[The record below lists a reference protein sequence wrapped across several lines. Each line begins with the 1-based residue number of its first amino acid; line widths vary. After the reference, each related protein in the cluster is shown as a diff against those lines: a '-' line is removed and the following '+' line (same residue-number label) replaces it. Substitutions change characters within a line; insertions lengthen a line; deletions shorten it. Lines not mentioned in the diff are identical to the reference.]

1 MLRENIS
8 LFSDYS
14 AYTATSDAHATAHGP
29 NTPQTDLLG
38 HRTIRETTKRPDAPQ
53 LQRQRQSDVVG
64 TARSDRTEKY
74 ASHAARSRP
83 EDSNARGWVCPG
95 PLGGL
100 TGAALARVRISV
112 FESCS
117 HRHRRAAHAAHATRT
132 LRTAA
137 HNAGR
142 ADAAA
147 ADAPE
152 SAPVSRVSTWHEASV
167 VRCRPWRGWGSGT
180 PCHDEEAVAA
190 VVEELPRHL
199 RHSGVRSRASL
210 HSWRANRCSWPISY
224 QCDAGTGRAAA
235 RRTAQSRRSFPVQQ
249 RTKFPVQQRTIC
261 EDRAALAAGGLCGTC
276 RAAMA

>member
-1 MLRENIS
+1 MQTTRRIQPRPTPTQRHTGQTHHRRTCSDIAQSERPQRDQTHRSCRGSGSQTWWARRDQIEQKNMPPTRPGADPRIVTREGGSAPGLWEALRVQ
-8 LFSDYS
+8 
-14 AYTATSDAHATAHGP
+14 P
-29 NTPQTDLLG
+29 
-38 HRTIRETTKRPDAPQ
+38 
-53 LQRQRQSDVVG
+53 
-64 TARSDRTEKY
+64 
-74 ASHAARSRP
+74 SR
-83 EDSNARGWVCPG
+83 
-95 PLGGL
+95 
-100 TGAALARVRISV
+100 V
-112 FESCS
+112 FESQCS
-117 HRHRRAAHAAHATRT
+117 NLAAIATAALRTLRT
-132 LRTAA
+132 LRTAT

-167 VRCRPWRGWGSGT
+167 VRCRAWRGWGSGT

-210 HSWRANRCSWPISY
+210 HSWRANRCSWPISC

-235 RRTAQSRRSFPVQQ
+235 RRAAQSRRSFPVQQ
-249 RTKFPVQQRTIC
+249 RTKIPVQQRTIC

>member
-1 MLRENIS
+1 MSRLCCARILVYLRW
-8 LFSDYS
+8 FADYS

-100 TGAALARVRISV
+100 TDAALARVRISV

-167 VRCRPWRGWGSGT
+167 VRCRAWRGWGSGT

-210 HSWRANRCSWPISY
+210 HSWRAKQVFLAHFLPMRCGHWQSGCSPGGSEPSKLS
-224 QCDAGTGRAAA
+224 CAAA
-235 RRTAQSRRSFPVQQ
+235 HENS
-249 RTKFPVQQRTIC
+249 C
-261 EDRAALAAGGLCGTC
+261 AAAHDL
-276 RAAMA
+276 

>member
-8 LFSDYS
+8 LFNWFADYS

-100 TGAALARVRISV
+100 TGAACPRACSNLSVRILQPS
-112 FESCS
+112 
-117 HRHRRAAHAAHATRT
+117 
-132 LRTAA
+132 
-137 HNAGR
+137 
-142 ADAAA
+142 
-147 ADAPE
+147 P
-152 SAPVSRVSTWHEASV
+152 PP
-167 VRCRPWRGWGSGT
+167 RCERCARYAR
-180 PCHDEEAVAA
+180 CA
-190 VVEELPRHL
+190 LPRITRGALTPPPPMHL
-199 RHSGVRSRASL
+199 KVR
-210 HSWRANRCSWPISY
+210 
-224 QCDAGTGRAAA
+224 Q
-235 RRTAQSRRSFPVQQ
+235 
-249 RTKFPVQQRTIC
+249 
-261 EDRAALAAGGLCGTC
+261 
-276 RAAMA
+276 

>member
-1 MLRENIS
+1 MGLPRAS
-8 LFSDYS
+8 
-14 AYTATSDAHATAHGP
+14 G
-29 NTPQTDLLG
+29 
-38 HRTIRETTKRPDAPQ
+38 RPYGSSPRAC
-53 LQRQRQSDVVG
+53 
-64 TARSDRTEKY
+64 
-74 ASHAARSRP
+74 
-83 EDSNARGWVCPG
+83 SN
-95 PLGGL
+95 LS
-100 TGAALARVRISV
+100 VRILQPSPPPRRRPSQPV
-112 FESCS
+112 APLVVHCRSCRLYKRRGRS
-117 HRHRRAAHAAHATRT
+117 ALPTPNVAPSLPAAAARRAAVPPLRCYPRCRSPRAALRRRSRTLRTLRT

-199 RHSGVRSRASL
+199 RHSGVRSRVSL
-210 HSWRANRCSWPISY
+210 HSWRANRCSWPISC

-235 RRTAQSRRSFPVQQ
+235 RRAAQSRRSFPVQQ
-249 RTKFPVQQRTIC
+249 RTKIPVQQRTIC